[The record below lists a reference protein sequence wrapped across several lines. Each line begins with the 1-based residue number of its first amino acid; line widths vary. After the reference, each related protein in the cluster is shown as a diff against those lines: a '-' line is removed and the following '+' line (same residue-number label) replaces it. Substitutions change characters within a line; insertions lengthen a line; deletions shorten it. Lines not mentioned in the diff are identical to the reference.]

1 MTLTRASGRV
11 GNIEATVPL
20 LGRGGAARYAAM
32 LRSPLKPIL
41 VSIVLAAAVAGF
53 GLSAPQ
59 AQAAKPCWQTLLN
72 DLFENGRVTGI
83 YQLHCY
89 DDALHNL
96 QTDVKIYGTAIDDIR
111 DAKNQALL
119 ARKLHGDGPAGPNT
133 LIVPPG
139 GGGAGGVGGP
149 KDPAGPGLRGDGKGP
164 IGKLA
169 DKFGPKDAT
178 TLPVPLIVLAGL
190 GMLLL
195 AAAAVSVLARRAQSR
210 RTHPSTPAPV
220 TVSDPPTRR

>member
-1 MTLTRASGRV
+1 
-11 GNIEATVPL
+11 
-20 LGRGGAARYAAM
+20 M

-41 VSIVLAAAVAGF
+41 VSFVLAAAVVGF
-53 GLSAPQ
+53 GAAAPQ
-59 AQAAKPCWQTLLN
+59 AHAAKACWLKLMN
-72 DLFENGRVTGI
+72 DYIVDGRIDGT
-83 YQLHCY
+83 YRLHCY
-89 DDALHNL
+89 DDALRNL
-96 QTDVKIYGTAIDDIR
+96 QTDVRIYGTAIDDIR

-119 ARKLHGDGPAGPNT
+119 ARKLRGDGPAGPNT

-139 GGGAGGVGGP
+139 GGGNGP
-149 KDPAGPGLRGDGKGP
+149 NGPSGQGPRGDGKGP

-169 DKFGPKDAT
+169 DRFGPKDAT

-210 RTHPSTPAPV
+210 RAPPPTPATVPV
-220 TVSDPPTRR
+220 SEPPNRR

>member
-11 GNIEATVPL
+11 GNIDGTVPL

-41 VSIVLAAAVAGF
+41 VSLVLAAALVGF
-53 GLSAPQ
+53 GSTAPQ
-59 AQAAKPCWQTLLN
+59 AHAAKPCWQTLLN
-72 DLFENGRVTGI
+72 DLFQNGRIKGI
-83 YQLHCY
+83 YELHCY

-119 ARKLHGDGPAGPNT
+119 ARKLRGDGPAGPHT

-139 GGGAGGVGGP
+139 GGGGGGTTGP
-149 KDPAGPGLRGDGKGP
+149 TGKGPRGDGKGP

-169 DKFGPKDAT
+169 DRFGPKDAT

-190 GMLLL
+190 GLLLL
-195 AAAAVSVLARRAQSR
+195 AAAAVSVLARRAQGR
-210 RTHPSTPAPV
+210 RTRPPTPAPV
-220 TVSDPPTRR
+220 TVSDPPNRR